1 MDADRRR
8 IAPCSPTED
17 DPNALMTEELRKA
30 RVDDRCAAELERR
43 PRERRM
49 LSHVWAL
56 PRHARSSRTRVSEL
70 FVALRFDLPILPASD
85 GRSERGPTM
94 SPSELPELLLKIPGH
109 PQSRPLER
117 KLTLFV
123 GWSQEPDTRRCCE
136 RCYDAGGERNLTDGT
151 EPTERPDDEGA
162 KSFEAREVDAQG
174 AREPED
180 LFPSV
185 SRFEF
190 VASSELADACVHRG
204 GGPAVSEKVA
214 DCRRDLAVLRIRPG
228 R

>member
-1 MDADRRR
+1 
-8 IAPCSPTED
+8 
-17 DPNALMTEELRKA
+17 
-30 RVDDRCAAELERR
+30 
-43 PRERRM
+43 M

-94 SPSELPELLLKIPGH
+94 SPSELPELLLTIPG
-109 PQSRPLER
+109 QEGR
-117 KLTLFV
+117 K
-123 GWSQEPDTRRCCE
+123 TRRCCE
-136 RCYDAGGERNLTDGT
+136 RCCDAGGERKLTDGT

-162 KSFEAREVDAQG
+162 KSFEAREVDAQA
-174 AREPED
+174 ARKPED
-180 LFPSV
+180 WPLSE

-190 VASSELADACVHRG
+190 VASSELVDACVRRG
-204 GGPAVSEKVA
+204 VGPAVSVKVA
-214 DCRRDLAVLRIRPG
+214 DCRQDLAALRIRLG

>member
-94 SPSELPELLLKIPGH
+94 MSPSEFLVPLMEFLMGPLKGPESETH
-109 PQSRPLER
+109 
-117 KLTLFV
+117 
-123 GWSQEPDTRRCCE
+123 RCCG
-136 RCYDAGGERNLTDGT
+136 RCCDAGGEWNLKDVTK
-151 EPTERPDDEGA
+151 PTWRHEDEGA
-162 KSFEAREVDAQG
+162 ESFDAREASVRAMREREDQSLRVLNCEFGASLELVDAY
-174 AREPED
+174 
-180 LFPSV
+180 
-185 SRFEF
+185 
-190 VASSELADACVHRG
+190 VHRG